1 MSTVTLKK
9 LHTEGRLSIG
19 DTLNHD
25 TIGDC
30 ELIRVTA
37 GGALVVKAHD
47 GALHLWELN
56 LPAGCRVVPARGTNT
71 PTVDVTG
78 GDFVPGRSA

>member
-30 ELIRVTA
+30 ELVRVTA
-37 GGALVVKAHD
+37 GGALIVKDKA
-47 GALHLWELN
+47 GALHSWELD

-71 PTVDVTG
+71 PAITVDG
-78 GDFVPGRSA
+78 GTFVPEPRA

>member
-37 GGALVVKAHD
+37 HGALVVKAHD

-56 LPAGCRVVPARGTNT
+56 LPTGCRVVPARGTNT
-71 PTVDVTG
+71 PAITVDG
-78 GDFVPGRSA
+78 GTFVPEPSA

>member
-1 MSTVTLKK
+1 MSTVTLKT

-25 TIGDC
+25 ALGDC

-37 GGALVVKAHD
+37 GGALIVKD
-47 GALHLWELN
+47 QTGAVHSWALD
-56 LPAGCRVVPARGTNT
+56 LPAGCRVVPARGTHT
-71 PTVDVTG
+71 PTVAVTG
-78 GDFVPGRSA
+78 GEFTPEARA

>member
-1 MSTVTLKK
+1 MSTVTLKT

-25 TIGDC
+25 AIGDC

-37 GGALVVKAHD
+37 GGALIVKD
-47 GALHLWELN
+47 QTGAVHSWEFE
-56 LPAGCRVVPARGTNT
+56 LPAGCRIVPARGTNT
-71 PTVDVTG
+71 PSVAVTG
-78 GDFVPGRSA
+78 GDFVPGGQA